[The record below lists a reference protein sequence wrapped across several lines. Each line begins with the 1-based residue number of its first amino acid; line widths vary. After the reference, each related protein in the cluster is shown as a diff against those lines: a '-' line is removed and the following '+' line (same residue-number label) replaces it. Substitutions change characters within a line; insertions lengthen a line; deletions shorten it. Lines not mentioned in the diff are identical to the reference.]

1 MKNAFKLVFPIIIV
15 LILSLLACSAPLF
28 APPGETPTA
37 SLTLTNVPTSTHT
50 LTATPTKAL
59 SATPSP
65 IVELGEKHV
74 VAEGGFS
81 FRVPFGYMAQIEERQ
96 AFISDIEQ
104 RLVISFAS
112 VEDSSSAAEEIIDEY
127 LNALATRSDGEF
139 EKTPADPVAIG
150 GLEGT
155 AFDLNGSLA
164 GFPVRGKTF
173 LIPISPGRFLFALAI
188 SNLLA
193 DEQGWEKEG
202 AKVFEAVL
210 ESMEWVE
217 PQSANTCPLA
227 TDDTYGYT
235 QENAIRVGEG
245 SELFGG
251 PARERAYLD
260 NLRGPNGEPI
270 TYERT
275 GSINFEE
282 TILDAYEIHGL
293 ATPVTLYI
301 DIYKFEELKAPVG
314 FTCAGPFNVEP

>member
-1 MKNAFKLVFPIIIV
+1 
-15 LILSLLACSAPLF
+15 
-28 APPGETPTA
+28 
-37 SLTLTNVPTSTHT
+37 
-50 LTATPTKAL
+50 
-59 SATPSP
+59 
-65 IVELGEKHV
+65 LGEKHV

-81 FRVPFGYMAQIEERQ
+81 FRVPFGYVAQIEERQ

-112 VEDSSSAAEEIIDEY
+112 VEDSSSDEEEIIDEY
-127 LNALATRSDGEF
+127 LDALARRSDGKF
-139 EKTPADPVAIG
+139 EKTPADPVTVG

-173 LIPISPGRFLFALAI
+173 IVPISPGRFLYALAI
-188 SNLLA
+188 FNLLA
-193 DEQGWEKEG
+193 DEQGWENEG
-202 AKVFEAVL
+202 AKVLEAVI
-210 ESMEWVE
+210 ESVELFE
-217 PQSANTCPLA
+217 PQTQGTCPVA

-270 TYERT
+270 SYERT
-275 GSINFEE
+275 GSLSFED
-282 TILDAYEIHGL
+282 TILDAYLIDGL

-314 FTCAGPFNVEP
+314 FTCAGPFNLQP